1 MHVGDKVQLPDGS
14 KGYVNRLLDADGNPV
29 RKPEK
34 AIVAVVIPEDF
45 EWGDDDIEVLVPLIA
60 LKKI

>member
-1 MHVGDKVQLPDGS
+1 MHVGDRVQLPDGS

-29 RKPEK
+29 RKQK
-34 AIVAVVIPEDF
+34 NAIVAVVIPEDF
-45 EWGDDDIEVLVPLIA
+45 EWDEDIEVLVPVIV

>member
-1 MHVGDKVQLPDGS
+1 MHVGDRVQLPDGS
-14 KGYVNRLLDADGNPV
+14 RGYVNRLLDADGNPV
-29 RKPEK
+29 RKSEK

-45 EWGDDDIEVLVPLIA
+45 EWGDDIEVLVPVIA